1 MIKISRILE
10 ILEALISVITGYF
23 TLITA
28 TCKRLREQVLITHM
42 KNLLTRLGEQYVGVN
57 ICVDVTSNSELRRM
71 FDALLNGKT
80 TMIDYYTTFG
90 RAVKYGTSF
99 LLNDADVEYPCLLS
113 MQDGELSLYAGYI
126 VPDSR
131 VLSVDD
137 FIELYL

>member
-1 MIKISRILE
+1 MNYTYE
-10 ILEALISVITGYF
+10 EF
-23 TLITA
+23 TYTIRRTIRG
-28 TCKRLREQVLITHM
+28 CE
-42 KNLLTRLGEQYVGVN
+42 Y
-57 ICVDVTSNSELRRM
+57 LRRM

-90 RAVKYGTSF
+90 RAVKYGTNF

-113 MQDGELSLYAGYI
+113 MQDGELSLHAGYI

>member
-1 MIKISRILE
+1 
-10 ILEALISVITGYF
+10 
-23 TLITA
+23 
-28 TCKRLREQVLITHM
+28 M
-42 KNLLTRLGEQYVGVN
+42 KNLLTRLGEQYVGAN

-71 FDALLNGKT
+71 FDALRNGKT

-90 RAVKYGTSF
+90 RAVKYGTNF
-99 LLNDADVEYPCLLS
+99 LLS
-113 MQDGELSLYAGYI
+113 MQDGELSLHAGYI

>member
-1 MIKISRILE
+1 
-10 ILEALISVITGYF
+10 
-23 TLITA
+23 
-28 TCKRLREQVLITHM
+28 M
-42 KNLLTRLGEQYVGVN
+42 KNLLTRLGEQYVGVK

-80 TMIDYYTTFG
+80 TMIDYYTYTTFG
-90 RAVKYGTSF
+90 RAEKYGTNF

-113 MQDGELSLYAGYI
+113 MQDGELSLHAGYI

>member
-1 MIKISRILE
+1 
-10 ILEALISVITGYF
+10 
-23 TLITA
+23 
-28 TCKRLREQVLITHM
+28 M

-71 FDALLNGKT
+71 F
-80 TMIDYYTTFG
+80 G
-90 RAVKYGTSF
+90 RAVKYGTNF

-113 MQDGELSLYAGYI
+113 MQDGELSLHAGYI
-126 VPDSR
+126 VPDSH